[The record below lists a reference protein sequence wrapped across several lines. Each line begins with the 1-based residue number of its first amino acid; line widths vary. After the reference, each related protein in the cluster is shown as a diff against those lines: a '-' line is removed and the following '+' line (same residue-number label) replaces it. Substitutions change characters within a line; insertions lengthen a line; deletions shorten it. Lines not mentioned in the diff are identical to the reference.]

1 MYCVFVKKDDSLKT
15 KQIFCM
21 KCVKNCMKENKDDFG
36 EFCKQTSKQANK
48 QLEWLSPISPKQF
61 RVKLSKF
68 I

>member
-21 KCVKNCMKENKDDFG
+21 ECVKLYENKEDFD
-36 EFCKQTSKQANK
+36 EFCSIWNK
-48 QLEWLSPISPKQF
+48 QLEWQSLISPTQF

>member
-48 QLEWLSPISPKQF
+48 QYIQST
-61 RVKLSKF
+61 RVIL
-68 I
+68 IQTIL